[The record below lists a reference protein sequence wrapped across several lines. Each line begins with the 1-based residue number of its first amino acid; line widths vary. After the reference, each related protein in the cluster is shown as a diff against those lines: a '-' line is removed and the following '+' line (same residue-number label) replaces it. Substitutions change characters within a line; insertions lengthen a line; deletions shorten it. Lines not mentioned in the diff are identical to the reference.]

1 MAVTLHVFFRG
12 GCGIPVFHSNF
23 HFLIFNAC
31 RKRCVYTRKS
41 KWMINFFVSY
51 VLIWIYVILR
61 RFEMEN
67 ITIDGAVRVFFQFSF
82 FPWFFH
88 IAWRSVWI
96 VNTNI
101 YAKRSEKKNQP
112 TNGIQRCD
120 DWNFKTI
127 TNSSIS
133 MRCYKFHGLTLII
146 RTDLLRVQ
154 DYGHSET
161 KWTEWI
167 ILLTST
173 MTVDWMKQQ
182 NKLFTIIRKR
192 KEEEEDKNELSY
204 SLSIASWFLWFRN
217 ESIQC

>member
-82 FPWFFH
+82 FPWFFSHCLAIRLNSEYQH
-88 IAWRSVWI
+88 ICKKKW
-96 VNTNI
+96 
-101 YAKRSEKKNQP
+101 EKKTNQP
-112 TNGIQRCD
+112 TAFNDAMIGIL
-120 DWNFKTI
+120 KP
-127 TNSSIS
+127 
-133 MRCYKFHGLTLII
+133 
-146 RTDLLRVQ
+146 
-154 DYGHSET
+154 
-161 KWTEWI
+161 
-167 ILLTST
+167 
-173 MTVDWMKQQ
+173 
-182 NKLFTIIRKR
+182 
-192 KEEEEDKNELSY
+192 
-204 SLSIASWFLWFRN
+204 
-217 ESIQC
+217 